1 MTEVNTA
8 NITLN
13 LPEHLTPD
21 MREALL
27 MLAGGAK
34 LREIKAK
41 TGVAPSRVSL
51 EARVNGIERGVFTE
65 ARDAVYAVLSGGMT
79 VKEASEAY
87 DIPAYRIYY
96 AIRRQSGVLKPRESG
111 PRYPERYD
119 QMANMR
125 LDGGSLNEIGKKYQ
139 ISRQRVHQILKTSTL
154 YNVVSAQRA
163 QQEQEEEKAVI
174 AEEHINEMMKDSNRE
189 F

>member
-1 MTEVNTA
+1 
-8 NITLN
+8 
-13 LPEHLTPD
+13 
-21 MREALL
+21 
-27 MLAGGAK
+27 
-34 LREIKAK
+34 
-41 TGVAPSRVSL
+41 
-51 EARVNGIERGVFTE
+51 
-65 ARDAVYAVLSGGMT
+65 
-79 VKEASEAY
+79 
-87 DIPAYRIYY
+87 
-96 AIRRQSGVLKPRESG
+96 
-111 PRYPERYD
+111 
-119 QMANMR
+119 MANMR